1 MFESY
6 VKISRY
12 CTNDSDEVLTSEF
25 ESYVKISRYC
35 TDIVKKS
42 EELIV

>member
-12 CTNDSDEVLTSEF
+12 CTLTMENKEMIKF

-35 TDIVKKS
+35 TMPI
-42 EELIV
+42 IP